1 VEKLFGLQMT
11 TIAAVLAACLVT
23 VVLVLGVMGWRNN
36 VMLKLG
42 LRPITR
48 RRTQSTLIIVGLMLA
63 TLIITAAFVTGD
75 TLSHTIRS
83 LVIDQLGPVDEV
95 VHLRSNGNASPYFS
109 LSRYQDLAE
118 QMADDPM
125 VDGMVPVMHLNL
137 PTVDVT
143 QRQSLRSMEIMGLRP
158 QDLAVVIPE
167 GERTDAEGR
176 ALRLEAYE
184 GRQVIL
190 NQAAAEALAAQPG
203 DKLNLY
209 VGSTPRAF
217 TVAAVASAGRSPR
230 AAMDLYQ
237 AQALLGQRGKINA
250 IMVSNQGDQRQGARL
265 SDQVTTRLRGL
276 LTDDF
281 AARRLFH
288 RLADPGAIGALR
300 SAAVTYDGNT
310 RSDLLSLAA
319 GLESGKMDDDVRS
332 LLADEGLGGEVQTIL
347 EQADWQSTIL
357 RQRLASEFDNLSE
370 FSVDDWKRDG
380 LDSAEL
386 AANAFTTIFVVT
398 GLFGIASGL
407 LLIFLIFVMLA
418 AERKSEMG
426 MTRAIGGQRK
436 HLVQMFVYEGTA
448 YDLGAAAVGVLLGV
462 ATGLIIAL
470 TLGRAFAS
478 TDLAIRPYVTLTS
491 LVVSYSLGMLVTFGT
506 VLFSARRVSH
516 LNIVAAIRDLPEP
529 PPRPISFKDRL
540 LSPVYALVDGFRH
553 LRHMR
558 LVRAVRS
565 WVVGIPKS
573 LFGLV
578 WAGFR
583 GGPLT
588 LLMGLAMLFGGL
600 AAKSG
605 ALVSSGVSLA
615 LIGFGLVLRWFL
627 GVIFR
632 GRRELTER
640 IAFTLVGL
648 SVTVFWS
655 LPSDAFTFIG
665 VEDLKS
671 GPEMLFI
678 AGFMMVIGAVMVVMY
693 NTDLLLQVILR
704 IFGGNRRLAPVLRMA
719 VAYPLANR
727 FRTGLTL
734 GMFGVVIF
742 SVVFMATLYK
752 VNDAFFANT
761 ESLTGG
767 FELRALASQN
777 NPIPNLARSVAAK
790 SQLRNGGYDVVASE
804 FDVPVEVQQDGGKWY
819 GYQVRAVDSAY
830 LDNVGYEIAVKAEG
844 YETSEDVWRMV
855 RDHPGYAVVDSYPV
869 PSRQT
874 TSIVIGGPDFKLD
887 GVYREDDVMAP
898 IRLRVRDS
906 SGTSFDLTVIGVLEQ
921 GSMMN
926 FGLIASQATLDKAL
940 ADPPSPTQY
949 YIHLANG
956 VAPDAAG
963 SALEAAFMEYG
974 LETVDQVQEIKDTQV
989 SQRAID
995 QLLLG
1000 FLTLGLIVG
1009 VAALG
1014 VISSRA
1020 VVERRQQIG
1029 VLRALGFQADMVTWS
1044 FMVEASFVALLGI
1057 GLGAVLALIPAY
1069 QMISDMASEL
1079 PGLQFQVPWASI
1091 GLVVGLAYGM
1101 ALLATYIPARQAASV
1116 LPAEALR
1123 YE

>member
-1 VEKLFGLQMT
+1 
-11 TIAAVLAACLVT
+11 
-23 VVLVLGVMGWRNN
+23 
-36 VMLKLG
+36 
-42 LRPITR
+42 
-48 RRTQSTLIIVGLMLA
+48 
-63 TLIITAAFVTGD
+63 
-75 TLSHTIRS
+75 
-83 LVIDQLGPVDEV
+83 
-95 VHLRSNGNASPYFS
+95 
-109 LSRYQDLAE
+109 
-118 QMADDPM
+118 
-125 VDGMVPVMHLNL
+125 
-137 PTVDVT
+137 
-143 QRQSLRSMEIMGLRP
+143 
-158 QDLAVVIPE
+158 
-167 GERTDAEGR
+167 
-176 ALRLEAYE
+176 
-184 GRQVIL
+184 
-190 NQAAAEALAAQPG
+190 
-203 DKLNLY
+203 
-209 VGSTPRAF
+209 
-217 TVAAVASAGRSPR
+217 
-230 AAMDLYQ
+230 
-237 AQALLGQRGKINA
+237 
-250 IMVSNQGDQRQGARL
+250 
-265 SDQVTTRLRGL
+265 
-276 LTDDF
+276 
-281 AARRLFH
+281 
-288 RLADPGAIGALR
+288 
-300 SAAVTYDGNT
+300 
-310 RSDLLSLAA
+310 
-319 GLESGKMDDDVRS
+319 
-332 LLADEGLGGEVQTIL
+332 
-347 EQADWQSTIL
+347 
-357 RQRLASEFDNLSE
+357 
-370 FSVDDWKRDG
+370 
-380 LDSAEL
+380 
-386 AANAFTTIFVVT
+386 
-398 GLFGIASGL
+398 
-407 LLIFLIFVMLA
+407 
-418 AERKSEMG
+418 
-426 MTRAIGGQRK
+426 
-436 HLVQMFVYEGTA
+436 
-448 YDLGAAAVGVLLGV
+448 
-462 ATGLIIAL
+462 
-470 TLGRAFAS
+470 
-478 TDLAIRPYVTLTS
+478 
-491 LVVSYSLGMLVTFGT
+491 
-506 VLFSARRVSH
+506 

-553 LRHMR
+553 LRHLR

-588 LLMGLAMLFGGL
+588 LLMGLTMLFGGL
-600 AAKSG
+600 AANSG
-605 ALVSSGVSLA
+605 ALFTSGVSFA
-615 LIGFGLVLRWFL
+615 LIGAGLVLRWFL
-627 GVIFR
+627 GVILR
-632 GRRELTER
+632 RHRELTER

-648 SVTVFWS
+648 SVTIFWS

-693 NTDLLLQVILR
+693 NTEMLLRAILR

-742 SVVFMATLYK
+742 SVVFMATLYQ

-761 ESLTGG
+761 ENLTGG
-767 FELRALASQN
+767 FELRALANQN

-790 SQLRNGGYDVVASE
+790 SQLRNGGYDVIASE
-804 FDVPVEVQQDGGKWY
+804 FDVPAEVQQEGGKWY

-830 LDNVGYEIAVKAEG
+830 LDTVGYEIAVKAEG
-844 YETSEDVWRMV
+844 YKTSEDVWRMV

-898 IRLRVRDS
+898 IHLRVRDS
-906 SGTSFDLTVIGVLEQ
+906 SGASFDLTVIGVLEQ
-921 GSMMN
+921 GTMMN

-974 LETVDQVQEIKDTQV
+974 LETVDQVQEIKDAQV

-1069 QMISDMASEL
+1069 QMITDMASEL
-1079 PGLQFQVPWASI
+1079 PGLQFQIPWDSI
-1091 GLVVGLAYGM
+1091 ALVVGLAYGM
-1101 ALLATYIPARQAASV
+1101 ALLATYLPARQAASV